1 MADSAHEAA
10 REWVGDQLRY
20 PQRLP
25 RTAIVVNWS
34 SVPQPVQRRLEEVV
48 RAGGSIDY
56 SSRLPRR
63 RWWHGR
69 GSGLS
74 ADEVRVVESAATSL
88 RWPATLDND
97 ETRLLTVVEGIVDR
111 IATHPAWQHP
121 VAYGHRSVVALHMEL
136 HDFAAT
142 TYELLQLRCATP
154 EVPAHTDPRLL
165 RATGMGSPAGRV
177 RAQSLRAH
185 RAGRLASSR
194 RASPRPGS
202 SAGRRKAGRRGAG
215 RRNPCDRP
223 SLPASSRRRCRL
235 SQRAD
240 HCERSG
246 RCGREPPGTDRL
258 PLHRGQLARE
268 ADDCCALTPNS
279 PAAPLA
285 TPPACHRITTG
296 SFPIQKTGSNLQCC
310 QLN

>member
-56 SSRLPRR
+56 SRLPRR
-63 RWWHGR
+63 RWWQGR
-69 GSGLS
+69 GLGLS

-111 IATHPAWQHP
+111 IAMHPAWQHP

-154 EVPAHTDPRLL
+154 EVPAHTGPDSYVRQEWDRRQVAFAHSRSALIERAVSLRLVEQALDRVHRLAEERRAAEELAVGTLVIDRLSRHLAAADVASLNAQITANDLDAAAANL
-165 RATGMGSPAGRV
+165 RAQIAY
-177 RAQSLRAH
+177 
-185 RAGRLASSR
+185 
-194 RASPRPGS
+194 
-202 SAGRRKAGRRGAG
+202 
-215 RRNPCDRP
+215 
-223 SLPASSRRRCRL
+223 L
-235 SQRAD
+235 STVD
-240 HCERSG
+240 S
-246 RCGREPPGTDRL
+246 
-258 PLHRGQLARE
+258 
-268 ADDCCALTPNS
+268 
-279 PAAPLA
+279 
-285 TPPACHRITTG
+285 
-296 SFPIQKTGSNLQCC
+296 
-310 QLN
+310 